1 MIARL
6 LLFIP
11 LLCLAAPLARAET
24 PVARTPEAEVRL
36 TAATADFA
44 PGGTIDLGVVF
55 RLAPGWHIYARNP
68 GDAGLPTEVSWRLP
82 PDAAVGE
89 LVYPPHRAFDEGG
102 LTTFGYAGEVLFAA
116 RATTPQDAATL
127 PVSAWLACNAI
138 CIPGAA
144 DLSLT
149 LPATI
154 GTPPRPSADAARFAA
169 PTEPPPAAT
178 PGIGL
183 AAALGLALL
192 GGLLLNLM
200 PCVLPILALKALH
213 VAGLANEDR
222 AAARRDGLLYLAG
235 TLSGFAALGGLLAG
249 LTASG
254 AALGWGYQLQSPVVV
269 AVLALLMLLIGLDL
283 SGILPMGGLP
293 PSLTARLPAARGP
306 FATGLLAV
314 AVASPCTAP
323 FMGAAIGFAALQTP
337 PVAFAVI
344 LTVGAGFAL
353 PFAALG
359 FVPAAARLLPR
370 PGPWMIRLRKVLSL
384 PMFAAALWLGFVLA
398 QQIAP
403 AAPAGNA
410 YSESRLAALRAQGK
424 PVFVDFTAD
433 WCITCQINKRTAL
446 ASSAVAAAFAEK
458 GVERLTADWTRRD
471 PAITEALARLGRNG
485 VPAYA
490 LYLPG
495 EHAPRLLPELLTP
508 GLVLE
513 ALEK

>member
-1 MIARL
+1 
-6 LLFIP
+6 
-11 LLCLAAPLARAET
+11 
-24 PVARTPEAEVRL
+24 
-36 TAATADFA
+36 
-44 PGGTIDLGVVF
+44 
-55 RLAPGWHIYARNP
+55 
-68 GDAGLPTEVSWRLP
+68 
-82 PDAAVGE
+82 
-89 LVYPPHRAFDEGG
+89 
-102 LTTFGYAGEVLFAA
+102 
-116 RATTPQDAATL
+116 
-127 PVSAWLACNAI
+127 
-138 CIPGAA
+138 
-144 DLSLT
+144 
-149 LPATI
+149 
-154 GTPPRPSADAARFAA
+154 
-169 PTEPPPAAT
+169 
-178 PGIGL
+178 
-183 AAALGLALL
+183 
-192 GGLLLNLM
+192 M

-293 PSLTARLPAARGP
+293 PSQTAPLPPPRGP
-306 FATGLLAV
+306 FAPGLLAV